1 MTLSTVL
8 VVVLI
13 GLLVATA
20 GFFAGHAVASGWT
33 GAEARIGRAQ
43 ASSLY
48 NLFYYA
54 GSSLFGWLG
63 GVFFVTLGWAG
74 TAGMIA
80 FLALI
85 AGVLGV
91 LLLSGPAASR
101 KPQEES
107 QRPCDLLP
115 PPERG
120 SPADRATPVGT

>member
-1 MTLSTVL
+1 VL
-8 VVVLI
+8 LVVLI

-33 GAEARIGRAQ
+33 GAEAVVGRAQ

-63 GVFFVTLGWAG
+63 GVFLVSWGWAG

-80 FLALI
+80 GLALL
-85 AGVLGV
+85 AGVLAV
-91 LLLSGPAASR
+91 LLL
-101 KPQEES
+101 
-107 QRPCDLLP
+107 
-115 PPERG
+115 RG
-120 SPADRATPVGT
+120 REDRAG

>member
-1 MTLSTVL
+1 VL
-8 VVVLI
+8 LVAIVCMIAGVLLTISSVLLVVLI

-33 GAEARIGRAQ
+33 GAEAVVGRAQ

-63 GVFFVTLGWAG
+63 GVFLVSWGWAG

-80 FLALI
+80 GLALL
-85 AGVLGV
+85 AGVLAV
-91 LLLSGPAASR
+91 LLL
-101 KPQEES
+101 
-107 QRPCDLLP
+107 
-115 PPERG
+115 RG
-120 SPADRATPVGT
+120 REDRAG